1 MAPFSAGH
9 EHPVSSV
16 LCVDEED
23 QLVTLD
29 LGKTFKVWDVRT
41 RKCLQTFTD
50 EQEYH
55 PENAR
60 RRVCASTPSAGVW

>member
-1 MAPFSAGH
+1 M
-9 EHPVSSV
+9 
-16 LCVDEED
+16 CVDEED

-55 PENAR
+55 PENAAES
-60 RRVCASTPSAGVW
+60 VASTPSAGVW